1 MKKYNILLAIVII
14 LAVGA
19 CFFYNVINNFAGG
32 YVAKYQYLK
41 ITMNNFK
48 QNQFDIELYNDNEK
62 KDYTMPKEYRTGI
75 VDDMGQDIMK
85 KVEDNEIKFYSNY
98 NAIYDVPGIDFVD
111 TIKVKITKNNGEMFE
126 QDFSYEFGDDVYNYY
141 EFDCE
146 TGTLVEKEV
155 DETDMPHISQRAF
168 KKKIDDTIKFVYY
181 TIMVIAT
188 LYVVFYIY
196 VLIKNKRK

>member
-1 MKKYNILLAIVII
+1 MEIL
-14 LAVGA
+14 
-19 CFFYNVINNFAGG
+19 
-32 YVAKYQYLK
+32 
-41 ITMNNFK
+41 
-48 QNQFDIELYNDNEK
+48 
-62 KDYTMPKEYRTGI
+62 
-75 VDDMGQDIMK
+75 
-85 KVEDNEIKFYSNY
+85 
-98 NAIYDVPGIDFVD
+98 D

>member
-1 MKKYNILLAIVII
+1 MWKINDKYFNPNFEPVLE
-14 LAVGA
+14 
-19 CFFYNVINNFAGG
+19 NNTIS
-32 YVAKYQYLK
+32 YVHSGRLK
-41 ITMNNFK
+41 T
-48 QNQFDIELYNDNEK
+48 LY
-62 KDYTMPKEYRTGI
+62 
-75 VDDMGQDIMK
+75 
-85 KVEDNEIKFYSNY
+85 
-98 NAIYDVPGIDFVD
+98 
-111 TIKVKITKNNGEMFE
+111 
-126 QDFSYEFGDDVYNYY
+126 DDVYNYY